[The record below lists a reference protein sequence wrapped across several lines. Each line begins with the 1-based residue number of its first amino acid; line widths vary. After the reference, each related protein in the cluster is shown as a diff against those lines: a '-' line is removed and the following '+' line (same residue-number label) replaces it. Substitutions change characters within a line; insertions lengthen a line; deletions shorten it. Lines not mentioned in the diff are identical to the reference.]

1 VARYSLLDT
10 ARHTWS
16 RSCMQ
21 HYWIICSHSS
31 HCRATPPAVSSFQ
44 AQSSSTP
51 VQPQFSVINWT
62 LGLSESLQSLCWP
75 EGLTAGRRGSRGPSG
90 RSTDHHNQCRQQ
102 KPKHDQLSAHCR
114 LICMCYT
121 VQTLFSWHQ
130 KRARE
135 AIFSRE
141 AFFSREVF
149 SSTCREA
156 FFSKKVFLS
165 RKVFLTPKVH

>member
-1 VARYSLLDT
+1 MVRGCLGRKFCKRGRLSGQVEATEGNSVARYWLLDT

-114 LICMCYT
+114 LICTAGEGSTSLPKCGVPSSPEHALCM
-121 VQTLFSWHQ
+121 FS
-130 KRARE
+130 
-135 AIFSRE
+135 
-141 AFFSREVF
+141 
-149 SSTCREA
+149 
-156 FFSKKVFLS
+156 
-165 RKVFLTPKVH
+165 